1 MILSA
6 LPAEATRKHTS
17 TGIYDA
23 SCLKIANKYIV
34 KTIIFSS
41 FNNTDLSR
49 SMLAN
54 CCMWRC
60 LEEDTMVALV
70 RWRPP

>member
-1 MILSA
+1 MPDGNPLRCRRKKQIL
-6 LPAEATRKHTS
+6 
-17 TGIYDA
+17 
-23 SCLKIANKYIV
+23 

-41 FNNTDLSR
+41 FNSIDLSR

-60 LEEDTMVALV
+60 QEEGTRATVG
-70 RWRPP
+70 R